1 MQAVGLHGIQE
12 EQEIILGGKSEAGYF
27 SRLAAAVTL
36 SSGNVLIT
44 GGRHWEHEVFLLSGS
59 GLSRWE
65 ARASMIVGRLGHAA
79 IRLPLREESV
89 MVAGGWDVGD
99 KLRQGWSCTVW
110 PRTSGG
116 WSNHC
121 LHPGQT
127 SLYR

>member
-12 EQEIILGGKSEAGYF
+12 EQEIILGGKSEAGHF

-36 SSGNVLIT
+36 SSGNVLLT

-89 MVAGGWDVGD
+89 MVAGGWDVGGQAQAGVELYSLAED
-99 KLRQGWSCTVW
+99 KWRMVKPLPS
-110 PRTSGG
+110 PRADFT
-116 WSNHC
+116 
-121 LHPGQT
+121 L
-127 SLYR
+127 